1 MKALEALL
9 ILFGLWLLSAI
20 LLAFPTMW
28 LWNWLMPKLF
38 SLPQIDLYES
48 MGINFLTNI
57 LFKSNVTIKRDNN
70 GN

>member
-38 SLPQIDLYES
+38 DFIKIDLYEA

-57 LFKSNVTIKRDNN
+57 LLKSNVSIKRN
-70 GN
+70 GND